1 MDIKST
7 NFYKTALKLKSLLEA
22 SDEFAGLELDDAGV
36 GDIPAG
42 DGIDGEIADDVGIV
56 AELKELMDTMT
67 DEDKEVVVA
76 AFDIIKKYAEE
87 PADPDAVDP
96 SEDAVNAGDVA
107 PAEGVDTL
115 PPPEAV

>member
-1 MDIKST
+1 MDIKNT
-7 NFYKTALKLKSLLEA
+7 EFYKVAQKLRKLLEA
-22 SDEFAGLELDDAGV
+22 SDEFAGLELDDAG
-36 GDIPAG
+36 DIPAG
-42 DGIDGEIADDVGIV
+42 DDIDGEIADDVGIV